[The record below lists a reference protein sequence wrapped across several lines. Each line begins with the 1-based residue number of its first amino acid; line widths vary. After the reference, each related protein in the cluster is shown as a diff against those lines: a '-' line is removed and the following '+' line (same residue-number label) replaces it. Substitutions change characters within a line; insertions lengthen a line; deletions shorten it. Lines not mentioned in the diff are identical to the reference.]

1 MGASSGSQ
9 VNLASMSPETAA
21 LPPAKPND
29 IHVQIV
35 APFTFRGTDP
45 APAPV
50 TKAQNLP
57 VKPAGTT
64 QAKMDPP
71 VLPPPSVPAPK
82 PPDAMSADPPQ
93 KQHRGFFGRLKGLFS
108 APFK

>member
-1 MGASSGSQ
+1 
-9 VNLASMSPETAA
+9 VNIASMGPETAP

-57 VKPAGTT
+57 VKPANAT
-64 QAKMDPP
+64 QAKLDPP
-71 VLPPPSVPAPK
+71 VLPPPPVPAPK
-82 PPDAMSADPPQ
+82 PPETAAK
-93 KQHRGFFGRLKGLFS
+93 KQHHGFFGRVKGFFS
-108 APFK
+108 SAFK

>member
-1 MGASSGSQ
+1 MG
-9 VNLASMSPETAA
+9 PETAP

-57 VKPAGTT
+57 VKPAATT
-64 QAKMDPP
+64 QAKLDAP
-71 VLPPPSVPAPK
+71 VLPPPSVPAPT
-82 PPDAMSADPPQ
+82 PPDAMNADTPK
-93 KQHRGFFGRLKGLFS
+93 KQHRGFFGRVKGLFS
-108 APFK
+108 AAFK